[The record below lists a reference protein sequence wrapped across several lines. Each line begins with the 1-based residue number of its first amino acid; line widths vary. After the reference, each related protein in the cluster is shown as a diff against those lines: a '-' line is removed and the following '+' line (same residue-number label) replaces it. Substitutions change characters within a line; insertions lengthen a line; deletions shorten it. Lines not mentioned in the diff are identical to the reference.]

1 MATPLFALGGN
12 DQLAETLDRI
22 SDGFISYDR
31 AFRIIYLN
39 RVAADYFGLPAA
51 KMIGR
56 IVWDLFPEAVDSPT
70 AEQYHRA
77 AAGSEPVEFEMRSA
91 ITNRWVLQRVY
102 PSPSGLTVYFRDVTE
117 HRQAEETLRESQAR
131 YQSLFDH
138 CLDGVLLTAPSGET
152 LAANPAACRMLGRT
166 EEELCRL
173 GRGGIVD
180 VDDPRMV
187 AFLSERARNGAVR
200 SELDMIRADG
210 STIPVEVS
218 SALFTDREGQA
229 RSSLSFHDLTER
241 RRGEQAMKLIVDAG
255 VELSRS
261 LDRGEILRRLTSLVV
276 PRVADVCL
284 VDLFDG
290 ERLRRVATRRRE
302 VEGRRAAPAPAEPGW
317 EREQAG
323 ARRVFET
330 AAPELVSPAGD
341 DDDGLA
347 ALGVRSGFRVPLR
360 VAGRPIG
367 VLSLFVIDERRAFA
381 GGDLPTLEA
390 LADRAALALEN
401 GRLYQ
406 VAVDAKRVRDEV
418 LTTVSHDLRNSLNAI
433 GFIATELAR
442 QNGSPLAT
450 QIRSAATLA
459 DRLLADLGAMF
470 AIESGALVLGRFM
483 EPIDSIVNE
492 VADLFRPLADAR
504 AIRLRAVSERKGLTA
519 FVDRHRMVQAVSNV
533 VANAVEISDDGGQVD
548 LAVKQVGDDV
558 ELAVSDTGPGIAPG
572 EVARLFDRNGGWRR
586 DGRRRASVG
595 LGLLISKQYVEAHGG
610 RIRVQSQPGSGSTFT
625 IAIPMLPRGGEPSAV
640 HRAKSGPHSSPS

>member
-1 MATPLFALGGN
+1 MATPSLHLGGN
-12 DQLAETLDRI
+12 DQLAETLDRM

-39 RVAADYFGLPAA
+39 GVAAAYFGLPVARMVG
-51 KMIGR
+51 KI
-56 IVWDLFPEAVDSPT
+56 IWDLFPEASDSPT
-70 AEQYHRA
+70 AEQYRRA
-77 AAGSEPVEFEMRSA
+77 AVGSEPVEFEMRSP
-91 ITNRWVLQRVY
+91 ITNRWVVQRLY
-102 PSPSGLTVYFRDVTE
+102 PSASGLTVYFRDVTE

-138 CLDGVLLTAPSGET
+138 CLDGVLLTAPTGET
-152 LAANPAACRMLGRT
+152 LAANPAACRMLGRS
-166 EEELCRL
+166 EEELCRV
-173 GRGGIVD
+173 GRTGIVD
-180 VDDPRMV
+180 AEDPRMI
-187 AFLSERARNGAVR
+187 AFLAERARNGAAR
-200 SELDMIRADG
+200 TELDMIRGDG

-218 SALFTDREGQA
+218 SALFTDREGQP
-229 RSSLSFHDLTER
+229 RSSLSFHDLAER
-241 RRGEQAMKLIVDAG
+241 KRSEQAMKLIVDAG

-261 LDRGEILRRLTSLVV
+261 LERGEILRRLTALVV

-290 ERLRRVATRRRE
+290 ERLRRVATRRRDA
-302 VEGRRAAPAPAEPGW
+302 EGRRVAGAEPGW
-317 EREQAG
+317 DREQAG
-323 ARRVFET
+323 ARRVLET
-330 AAPELVSPAGD
+330 AAPELVSPAGA

-360 VAGRPIG
+360 VAGKPIG
-367 VLSLFVIDERRAFA
+367 VLSLFVVDERRAFA
-381 GGDLPTLEA
+381 GGDLPTFEA

-401 GRLYQ
+401 ARLYQ
-406 VAVDAKRVRDEV
+406 IAVDAKRVRDEV

-442 QNGSPLAT
+442 QGGSPLAT

-572 EVARLFDRNGGWRR
+572 EVARLFDRSGWRR

-610 RIRVQSQPGSGSTFT
+610 RIRVQSQLGSGSTFT
-625 IAIPMLPRGGEPSAV
+625 IAIPMRPNGGEPV
-640 HRAKSGPHSSPS
+640 PVRRAKSGPHSSPS